1 MRRVVVTGLGMVSP
15 VGLTMSESWNSVLE
29 GKSGI
34 AKIEGIDVSHIP
46 TKIAAQVK
54 GFDPSTILDA
64 KEARKTT
71 RFVQFAIAASKEALT
86 DSGLSFEGGNERA
99 GASIGVGIGDIESVK
114 DSSITLNEKGYKRIS
129 PFFIPYMI
137 PNMAA
142 GLVAN
147 TFGLKGPNICT
158 TTACTS
164 GTHGV
169 GEAFMLIRN
178 NMADVMVCGGA
189 ESTIADITLVAFSN
203 MKALCDDHE
212 NPSEASCPFD
222 ASRSGFVMGEGA
234 GILVLEEMESAIKRG
249 AKIYCE
255 VVGYGMS
262 GDAHHITAPSPG
274 GEGAYRCMKMAI
286 DSAQASYEQVDY
298 INAHG
303 TSTKLNDLY
312 ETMAIKNLFKDH
324 SKKLAV
330 SSTKSM
336 TGHCLGAAG
345 GIEAVFTAMAL
356 HEQIAPPTINL
367 NHPDP
372 ECDLDYVP
380 HKARKMEIRYALSN
394 SFGFGGTNGSLLFKR
409 YQG

>member
-71 RFVQFAIAASKEALT
+71 RFVQLAIAASKEALT